1 MGVALNDVYPS
12 LLCVAAVSDS
22 GKMTSDHVEEE
33 EEVDG
38 GGGGDGGRPVQ
49 SPIFSMTP
57 QEFANALT
65 SEDAVSCSYFTPKY
79 SLLLID

>member
-1 MGVALNDVYPS
+1 MMFIPPCCV
-12 LLCVAAVSDS
+12 CVAAVSDS
-22 GKMTSDHVEEE
+22 GKVTSDHVEE